1 MPSAPR
7 AERRWRRRAVLALAA
22 AGLAALVGYPLCDLI
37 FDCGCTWPMLGADAH
52 CDIHHAGPPDCP
64 VCTYPSV
71 GAAFFVA
78 LMAGCAAVV
87 WGTDALVSRLRRRPG
102 AGA

>member
-1 MPSAPR
+1 M
-7 AERRWRRRAVLALAA
+7 ALAA
-22 AGLAALVGYPLCDLI
+22 ATGYPRCDAI
-37 FDCGCTWPMLGADAH
+37 FDCGCTWPLLGADAH

-64 VCTYPSV
+64 VCTHAWA

-78 LMAGCAAVV
+78 LMAACAAVV
-87 WGTDALVSRLRRRPG
+87 WGADALLLRGRRR